1 MERLGPFEP
10 APAMAVAV
18 SGGADSTALA
28 LLARNWVVPRG
39 GSLLALVVD
48 HGLRAESGAEASL
61 TLSRLSQRGIAGRLL
76 TLHGLARGPGLAARA
91 RIARHAALA
100 AACAEMGILHL
111 LLGHHM
117 RDQAETLR
125 MRTCARSG
133 AAGLAAMA
141 ALAEGELV
149 RLLRPLLAVPPGWL
163 RQFLHG
169 EGMEWVEDPSNTDP
183 ASMRARV
190 RAQLNDPDGDGF
202 AVMSGLV
209 RTRQLGEQR
218 AGVERATA
226 AELAREVRLHPE
238 GWALLPPRGRV
249 SVIHVDDLARLLVT
263 LLSAEN
269 VSKCL
274 FEADDGT
281 AGGWSHEAF
290 AKAIGA
296 AVGRDI
302 RAMHAPSFLL
312 KFAGWADRAIRG
324 PKAKLTPDRANYLA
338 HPDWTIDP
346 KAAPAIALWQPEIAT
361 ELGLKDTV
369 DWYRKHGWM

>member
-1 MERLGPFEP
+1 MKTVALTGATGFVGRITLDRLVAAGWHVRALTRRDQHKKAGVSWVHGRLDDPVSLNELCKGADAVLHIAGVVNAPDAAGFESGNVTGT
-10 APAMAVAV
+10 ANMIAAAQSAGIHRFVAV
-18 SGGADSTALA
+18 SS
-28 LLARNWVVPRG
+28 
-39 GSLLALVVD
+39 
-48 HGLRAESGAEASL
+48 
-61 TLSRLSQRGIAGRLL
+61 
-76 TLHGLARGPGLAARA
+76 LAAREPA
-91 RIARHAALA
+91 LSLYGASKAKAENLVKASTLDWTVIRPPGVYGPGDTEMFDMFRIA
-100 AACAEMGILHL
+100 
-111 LLGHHM
+111 
-117 RDQAETLR
+117 TK
-125 MRTCARSG
+125 
-133 AAGLAAMA
+133 
-141 ALAEGELV
+141 
-149 RLLRPLLAVPPGWL
+149 
-163 RQFLHG
+163 
-169 EGMEWVEDPSNTDP
+169 
-183 ASMRARV
+183 
-190 RAQLNDPDGDGF
+190 
-202 AVMSGLV
+202 
-209 RTRQLGEQR
+209 
-218 AGVERATA
+218 
-226 AELAREVRLHPE
+226 

-269 VSKCL
+269 VTKCL

-302 RAMHAPSFLL
+302 RAVHAPAFLL

-324 PKAKLTPDRANYLA
+324 PKAKLTPDRASYLA